1 MYNTQQKVLIVLS
14 TLGVSTALKWQKF
27 FQRIGGI
34 DVLWKDKERL
44 ADLITS
50 VFDKTV
56 YDKLSFSLS
65 DFFFDDIMRKFENK
79 GIQVVTFIDSDYSYM
94 LKEIHDPPLVLFCKG
109 NIDLL
114 NMPSIAIVG
123 SRKCT
128 YYGKRVAETFVAGLS
143 NQFCI
148 VSGLANG
155 IDTVAHK
162 KALELNA
169 KTIAVLG
176 GGFDHVYP
184 SNNISLAERIAQ
196 LGLLVSEYNP
206 NVEPNS
212 YRFPVRNR
220 IITGLSKGV
229 IVAEAGKKSGVF
241 STVESASQQNRD
253 VFVVPGDIF
262 SYASVGSNELL
273 KNYRNTLVTSPQ
285 DVIDA
290 YGITFVAKQKTAKK
304 LSYQPDIQEEK
315 VLKTL
320 DNGDKL
326 HFDVIVQKSG
336 LSASEVNYLLTN
348 LELFDIVSKLNGN
361 FYQLKTEASDEISY
375 S

>member
-1 MYNTQQKVLIVLS
+1 MYSTDQKVLIVLS

-34 DVLWKDKERL
+34 DVLWNDKEKL
-44 ADLITS
+44 EDTIIST
-50 VFDKTV
+50 FDKTI
-56 YDKLSFSLS
+56 YNKLSFSLS
-65 DFFFDDIMRKFENK
+65 DFFFDDIMRKYDNN
-79 GIQVVTFIDSDYSYM
+79 GIQIVTCIDVAYSNM
-94 LKEIHDPPLVLFCKG
+94 LKEIHDPPLVLYCKG
-109 NIDLL
+109 NVDLL
-114 NMPSIAIVG
+114 NVPSIAIVG

-143 NQFCI
+143 SQFCI

-169 KTIAVLG
+169 NTIAVLG
-176 GGFDHVYP
+176 GGFNHIYP
-184 SNNISLAERIAQ
+184 SNNISLANQIVQ
-196 LGLLVSEYNP
+196 SGLLISEYNP
-206 NVEPNS
+206 DIEPNS
-212 YRFPVRNR
+212 YRFPMRNR

-262 SYASVGSNELL
+262 SYASAGCNELL
-273 KNYRNTLVTSPQ
+273 KNYRNTFVTSPQ
-285 DVIDA
+285 DVIDT
-290 YGITFVAKQKTAKK
+290 YGITFVAKQKNTKK
-304 LSYQPDIQEEK
+304 FYFQPDIQEEK

-320 DNGDKL
+320 KNGDKL
-326 HFDVIVQKSG
+326 HFDLIVQKSG
-336 LSASEVNYLLTN
+336 LSASEANYLLTN
-348 LELFDIVSKLNGN
+348 LELFDVVSKLNGN